1 MEQNQ
6 VQISQLSD
14 IQLKALA
21 YDELGKLE
29 LAQNNIRAIN
39 QELASRNRQNDVTK
53 LVDNNP
59 QVIKS

>member
-39 QELASRNRQNDVTK
+39 QELASRNRQNDVNK